1 MTYRALLKPLSLR
14 IHVSFANTIAS
25 SSSLTSTT
33 HLASRA
39 RISRPGPFCCA
50 RRSTSWRPGNVR
62 PLLLAGFGAVV
73 LVLLIACANVANLL
87 VRAAAR
93 EGEFA
98 VKTALGAQRSRL
110 AAGS

>member
-1 MTYRALLKPLSLR
+1 M
-14 IHVSFANTIAS
+14 
-25 SSSLTSTT
+25 
-33 HLASRA
+33 
-39 RISRPGPFCCA
+39 
-50 RRSTSWRPGNVR
+50 
-62 PLLLAGFGAVV
+62 

-110 AAGS
+110 AAGVLTEAGLLAVVGGTVGALFAWLELGGLIALPIAAVPRIETATIDVRVLLFILVSLSLPRWLPVWSPCSR